1 MKQFDVLII
10 GAHPDDAFIG
20 AGGLMLKLQKQGLSI
35 LVITVTDGENQSDDS
50 DTRSKE
56 FFKSIQLCGVQGY
69 QMQYKDGWLQFH
81 AEDLCADILKLMAE
95 INPKIIITHSC
106 CDQHTDHKSVA
117 NVVNSAIELLF
128 HLLKDECKLQYLMAF
143 PPIRLGIDSL
153 KSFTPM
159 ILCDVTDYCK
169 TKESAVLIHSSQIP
183 YIELNL
189 KKHLALSRFYG
200 TLISSEYAEG
210 YSYKHFNDDVSMEYI
225 LRIL

>member
-35 LVITVTDGENQSDDS
+35 LVVTVTAGENQSTDFE
-50 DTRSKE
+50 TRSKE
-56 FFKSIQLCGVQGY
+56 FFKSIQLCGVHGH

-117 NVVNSAIELLF
+117 NAVNSAIELLF
-128 HLLKDECKLQYLMAF
+128 HILKNECKLKYLMAF
-143 PPIRLGIDSL
+143 PPIRLEIDSL
-153 KSFTPM
+153 KYFTPM

-169 TKESAVLIHSSQIP
+169 TKKTAVLVQYSQGP
-183 YIELNL
+183 YLELNL
-189 KKHLALSRFYG
+189 KKHLALSRYYG

-210 YSYKHFNDDVSMEYI
+210 YSYKRFNDDVSMENI
-225 LRIL
+225 FRIP